1 MEFHLLSNG
10 ISSLDLTVCLQF
22 SRSFTDLRTEIVCRS
37 LSSLFQALILCLQST
52 LYTLLLKWKRCFPC
66 QFSAVCRRSW
76 LVYKNSWES
85 ECQKSTFLPGQKLNC
100 WKIEFRWKC
109 RSVDRG
115 IFVLSKNDGGGPVL
129 QKRGSLGEQ
138 KQLRIS
144 CYFSLLWSFF
154 KVIKIQ
160 LFFLNIT
167 M

>member
-109 RSVDRG
+109 RSVDEEFLCLAKKRWSHFTKSRG
-115 IFVLSKNDGGGPVL
+115 WKY
-129 QKRGSLGEQ
+129 
-138 KQLRIS
+138 LRIS
-144 CYFSLLWSFF
+144 SFF
-154 KVIKIQ
+154 LKT
-160 LFFLNIT
+160 FFCCAAAVSFESSEFNFLANV
-167 M
+167 